1 MTVRNVILITGAS
14 SGFGRLM
21 AETCARKGNIVFAS
35 MRHVKGRN
43 SAVREELLALAK
55 TERLSLN
62 VVEIDVTDEASVN
75 SAVEEVVRREGRID
89 VLVNNAGLTYIGLT
103 EACTLEDVQREF
115 DINFFGAVRMN
126 RAVLPHMRRQ
136 GSGLLIYMS
145 SVAGRVASPFLG
157 TYSASKFALEA
168 LAESYHYQ
176 LSELG
181 IDSVIIEPGRYA
193 TSAPSH
199 TLRPSDHTR
208 AAGYGEV
215 GERFEKA
222 MADFMAFFSSPDVPD
237 PKEVIDT
244 VVELIAMPRGQ
255 RPLRVPVG
263 TGGVLDPINQVT
275 AQVQASL
282 RKRHG
287 RAGS

>member
-1 MTVRNVILITGAS
+1 MTVGNVILITGAS

-21 AETCARKGNIVFAS
+21 AEACARKGNIVFAS
-35 MRHVKGRN
+35 MRHIKGRN
-43 SAVREELLALAK
+43 STVSEELLTLAR
-55 TERLSLN
+55 TEGLSLN

-75 SAVEEVVRREGRID
+75 SAVEEVVRRKARID

-199 TLRPSDHTR
+199 TLRPSDPAR
-208 AAGYGEV
+208 AAGYGKV
-215 GERFEKA
+215 GEQFERA
-222 MADFMAFFSSPDVPD
+222 MADFMAFSSSPDAPD

-244 VVELIAMPRGQ
+244 VVELIALPRGQ
-255 RPLRVPVG
+255 HPLRVPIG
-263 TGGVLDPINQVT
+263 TGGILDPINQVT
-275 AQVQASL
+275 ARVQASL
-282 RKRHG
+282 RKRYG

>member
-1 MTVRNVILITGAS
+1 MSEGNVILITGAS

-21 AETCARKGNIVFAS
+21 AETFARKGNIVFAS
-35 MRHVKGRN
+35 MRQVNGHN
-43 SAVREELLALAK
+43 SGAREELVALARTK
-55 TERLSLN
+55 GLSLS

-75 SAVEEVVRREGRID
+75 SGVEEAIKRAGRIN
-89 VLVNNAGLTYIGLT
+89 VLVNNAGLTHIGLT

-136 GSGLLIYMS
+136 GSGLLVYMS
-145 SVAGRVASPFLG
+145 SVAGRVVSPFLG
-157 TYSASKFALEA
+157 VYCASKFALEA

-181 IDSVIIEPGRYA
+181 IDSVIIEPGRYG
-193 TSAPSH
+193 TSAPGH
-199 TLRPSDHTR
+199 TLRPSDPGR
-208 AAGYGEV
+208 AAGYGKV
-215 GERFEKA
+215 GEQFERA
-222 MADFMAFFSSPDVPD
+222 IQDFMAFFSSPDVPD
-237 PKEVIDT
+237 PKEVIDL
-244 VVELIAMPRGQ
+244 VLELIALPRGQ

-263 TGGVLDPINQVT
+263 TGGVLDPINEVA
-275 AQVQASL
+275 AQVQANL

-287 RAGS
+287 RAAS